1 MDPKLIKKQYQIM
14 YQNLGNQK
22 FVPEIY
28 DIRKTCKTN
37 PQGYGWQVI
46 LISREE
52 SHQQSLTIFLNGS
65 LLIFPLFFLFK

>member
-37 PQGYGWQVI
+37 PQGYG
-46 LISREE
+46 
-52 SHQQSLTIFLNGS
+52 
-65 LLIFPLFFLFK
+65 